1 MTKHRS
7 NARTRARL
15 IFAALVVSS
24 VPSLA
29 QAAPASQAA
38 RKPRHD
44 DCAFCIA
51 RALADRMIF
60 GTPPLLRL
68 PTAFALLY
76 ATTDA
81 EFLHLK
87 SAGTDLEPRTRS

>member
-1 MTKHRS
+1 M
-7 NARTRARL
+7 NVRTSARL
-15 IFAALVVSS
+15 LLAVFVVSS

-29 QAAPASQAA
+29 QAAPARRIIRPQAA
-38 RKPRHD
+38 MKPHG
-44 DCAFCIA
+44 DCASCIA

-68 PTAFALLY
+68 PAAFALLY

-87 SAGTDLEPRTRS
+87 SAGTDFEPRTRS

>member
-1 MTKHRS
+1 
-7 NARTRARL
+7 
-15 IFAALVVSS
+15 
-24 VPSLA
+24 
-29 QAAPASQAA
+29 
-38 RKPRHD
+38 
-44 DCAFCIA
+44 
-51 RALADRMIF
+51 MIF